1 MIGADIIALTGQL
14 SNLGGNLNT
23 LTAGNIL

>member
-14 SNLGGNLNT
+14 SKLGGNLNT
-23 LTAGNIL
+23 LNAGNIL